1 MKYFVTQFENV
12 ALLIQPKWLL
22 FGIVL
27 QARYDSEIISI
38 NICLDIGEE
47 LKMTEVEVKVCLWY
61 LHYCLGT
68 IIYYPDLPD
77 KWFEENVI
85 CSPQVV
91 FNSIEKL
98 ILEPLCSG
106 RLLFKKDRNNWASK
120 GQFSISS
127 LLKCCKVEFPEVE
140 EELKNNRLIP
150 IEQLVELL
158 RYINHLSPI
167 LSGEEVTCFMPAILK
182 RATKKELSTP
192 PLPDENNP
200 DPLFITFEC
209 GFVPTG
215 VFCGLIT
222 RLVSIGTNKIFGM
235 EWNLKEHGVKQN
247 HISFFVHNVNEVTF
261 LSHDKY

>member
-1 MKYFVTQFENV
+1 MSRYRRWYKCTRLNIIGNYRNREFFPIDNSILKNDSEDMVLIRHFLVNYFVTRFENV
-12 ALLIQPKWLL
+12 ALPIQPKWLL

-27 QARYDSEIISI
+27 QARYDCEIISI

-47 LKMTEVEVKVCLWY
+47 LKITEVEVKVCLWY
-61 LHYCLGT
+61 LHYCIGT

-106 RLLFKKDRNNWASK
+106 RLLFKKDRNNWAYK

-140 EELKNNRLIP
+140 EELKK
-150 IEQLVELL
+150 
-158 RYINHLSPI
+158 
-167 LSGEEVTCFMPAILK
+167 T
-182 RATKKELSTP
+182 
-192 PLPDENNP
+192 
-200 DPLFITFEC
+200 
-209 GFVPTG
+209 
-215 VFCGLIT
+215 
-222 RLVSIGTNKIFGM
+222 IG
-235 EWNLKEHGVKQN
+235 
-247 HISFFVHNVNEVTF
+247 
-261 LSHDKY
+261 